1 MSKQNKKN
9 QLIVQSNDLVEAKI
23 PLTLNEIKL
32 WLYVVSMVD
41 YDDDDTTTY
50 RMYKKD
56 FLEVIGDEKGGGYT
70 QLRKNINKIQTKLIT
85 LKEGDDEIDTA
96 LLGSSLWNSNKPYV
110 DITID
115 DKLKPHILRLKEKY
129 TMYSLIN
136 VMGLKSIFSIRIYQ
150 LLKQYEVMGRRLF
163 RLEDL
168 KYKLAIDGSYRD
180 YFMFKKR
187 VLNVAVKEIND
198 KTDIMVGYAEIKKQ
212 KKVISIE
219 FDIQKDKARGR
230 ELQSSLNK
238 KTNSEKMTVNRLRLS
253 NEKYF
258 DMLKGIGMTDFAIR
272 RIMDKNEYPYVKYVV
287 NRVKEDN
294 RLGKV
299 NNVGG
304 YVKVSIEED
313 FYLND
318 YHQNIIIKKNKE
330 DREKVLMKK
339 RNEDLILDKTEAL
352 WIKEMEG
359 CRAEVMELMENDIH
373 LDDFLLSIDDN
384 PMFRTIIRD
393 YKTEG
398 TMGYFNYKTF
408 LTSKILGEEATDFRM
423 WFKKKYDI
431 DIHKKGGEWVVV
443 GDVSRLFK
451 MFG

>member
-1 MSKQNKKN
+1 MTKKRETS
-9 QLIVQSNDLVEAKI
+9 IVQSNDLVESKI

-85 LKEGDDEIDTA
+85 LKEGDDEINTH
-96 LLGSSLWNSNKPYV
+96 LINSSSWNPNKPYV

-230 ELQSSLNK
+230 ELQNPKLSQTYNLWVK
-238 KTNSEKMTVNRLRLS
+238 EK
-253 NEKYF
+253 E
-258 DMLKGIGMTDFAIR
+258 GR
-272 RIMDKNEYPYVKYVV
+272 RIE
-287 NRVKEDN
+287 
-294 RLGKV
+294 
-299 NNVGG
+299 
-304 YVKVSIEED
+304 
-313 FYLND
+313 
-318 YHQNIIIKKNKE
+318 
-330 DREKVLMKK
+330 
-339 RNEDLILDKTEAL
+339 ILDVMKT
-352 WIKEMEG
+352 
-359 CRAEVMELMENDIH
+359 DIH
-373 LDDFLLSIDDN
+373 LDGFLLEIDEHPMYKSIISD
-384 PMFRTIIRD
+384 IR
-393 YKTEG
+393 TEG
-398 TMGYFNYKTF
+398 AIGYLTYKEYVTKKVLGENLTDFQKWSNYKT
-408 LTSKILGEEATDFRM
+408 
-423 WFKKKYDI
+423 W
-431 DIHKKGGEWVVV
+431 
-443 GDVSRLFK
+443 SRD
-451 MFG
+451 